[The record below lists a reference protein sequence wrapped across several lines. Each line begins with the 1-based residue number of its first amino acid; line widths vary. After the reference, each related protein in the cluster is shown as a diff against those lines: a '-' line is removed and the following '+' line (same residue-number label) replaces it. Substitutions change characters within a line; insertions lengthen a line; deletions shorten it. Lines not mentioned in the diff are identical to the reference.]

1 MIRYKI
7 DKEKGI
13 ITAYFY
19 NPESNKSG
27 LSLLK
32 DDLRKYGFN
41 RAVYWPRSKYF
52 ELDLISSMSSAVN
65 DFLQG
70 YTEDAIRGIAKLSP
84 NDTWDEEFG
93 KEIAKKKLIKRERF
107 VFRKFGQF
115 IIKDINRLY
124 DDINKRFDPRIID
137 K

>member
-1 MIRYKI
+1 MIRYNI

-13 ITAYFY
+13 IIAYFY

-27 LSLLK
+27 LSLLRE
-32 DDLRKYGFN
+32 DLRKYAFN

-52 ELDLISSMSSAVN
+52 ELGLNSSMSSAVN

-93 KEIAKKKLIKRERF
+93 KDLAKKKLIKRERYI
-107 VFRKFGQF
+107 FRKFTNF
-115 IIKDINRLY
+115 IIKDINRLHE
-124 DDINKRFDPRIID
+124 DVIKRFMSIYNNA
-137 K
+137 

>member
-1 MIRYKI
+1 MIRYSI

-19 NPESNKSG
+19 NPEYNKSG
-27 LSLLK
+27 LSLLRE
-32 DDLRKYGFN
+32 DLRKYGFN
-41 RAVYWPRSKYF
+41 RAVYWSRSKYF

-70 YTEDAIRGIAKLSP
+70 YTEDSIRGIAKLSP
-84 NDTWDEEFG
+84 NDTWNEEVG

-107 VFRKFGQF
+107 IFRKFGQF

-124 DDINKRFDPRIID
+124 DDINKRFDPRIIN

>member
-1 MIRYKI
+1 MIRYSI

-19 NPESNKSG
+19 NPEYNKSG
-27 LSLLK
+27 LSLLRE
-32 DDLRKYGFN
+32 DLQKYAFN
-41 RAVYWPRSKYF
+41 RAICLPRSKYF
-52 ELDLISSMSSAVN
+52 NLYTIDTMYVAID

-93 KEIAKKKLIKRERF
+93 KDLAKKKLMKRERYIF
-107 VFRKFGQF
+107 LKFTQF
-115 IIKDINRLY
+115 IIKDIDRLRE
-124 DDINKRFDPRIID
+124 DINKRFCFRYR
-137 K
+137 